1 VEKSRRDVLKVG
13 LTGVAAGSAGCLG
26 LRSELAPRTASS
38 DAGDPESRSGATDT
52 GEFSSDAFERA
63 EATARDAR
71 DGVVTVRGENG
82 SGGTGWVID
91 ADRGHVVTNS
101 HVVAES
107 TSFSIETF
115 AGATA
120 GAARIGYHE
129 SLVPDVALLETD
141 ADGLTE
147 LPVGNEADLEPG
159 DPLVTVGHPGAVG
172 NWIMSIGRH
181 DSYEP
186 GIDWLLS
193 TVPTSRGNSG
203 GPLMTV
209 DGEVVGVVSGSTRE
223 SRDDY
228 SKSDE
233 LYTELPSTPSL
244 TTSVP
249 ATTAVESLEE
259 WA

>member
-1 VEKSRRDVLKVG
+1 MEKSRRDVLKVG
-13 LTGVAAGSAGCLG
+13 LTGLAAGSAGCLD
-26 LRSELAPRTASS
+26 LRSELMPETASP
-38 DAGDPESRSGATDT
+38 DAGDRESRSGATDT

-71 DGVVTVRGENG
+71 AGVVTVRGENG

-107 TSFSIETF
+107 TSLSIETF
-115 AGATA
+115 AGASG

-141 ADGLTE
+141 ADGLAE
-147 LPVGNEADLEPG
+147 LPVGDESDLEPG
-159 DPLVTVGHPGAVG
+159 DPLVTVGHPGNVG
-172 NWIMSIGRH
+172 NWIMSIGRY

-209 DGEVVGVVSGSTRE
+209 GGEVVGVVSGTTRE

-233 LYTELPSTPSL
+233 LYAELPSTPSL

-249 ATTAVESLEE
+249 ATTAIESLDE

>member
-1 VEKSRRDVLKVG
+1 MEKSRRDVLKAG
-13 LTGVAAGSAGCLG
+13 LTGVAAGIAGCLG
-26 LRSELAPRTASS
+26 LQSELVPETASR
-38 DAGDPESRSGATDT
+38 DAGDRESQSGDPDT
-52 GEFSSDAFERA
+52 GEFSSDTFERA

-71 DGVVTVRGENG
+71 AGVVTVRGENG

-107 TSFSIETF
+107 TSVSVETF
-115 AGATA
+115 AGASGRAT
-120 GAARIGYHE
+120 RIGYHE
-129 SLVPDVALLETD
+129 SLVPDVALLETN
-141 ADGLTE
+141 ADGLEE
-147 LPVGNEADLEPG
+147 LPVGDESALEPG
-159 DPLVTVGHPGAVG
+159 DPLVTVGHPGNAG

-209 DGEVVGVVSGSTRE
+209 DGEVVGIVSGSTRE

-249 ATTAVESLEE
+249 ATTMVESLDE
-259 WA
+259 WD

>member
-107 TSFSIETF
+107 TSFSVETF